1 MRVEHET
8 IRSYFENL
16 IMEKLQS
23 YAQNNGFEDLRE
35 KTVVANESYDGK
47 TKKDIKVILKFL
59 SAENTNGFIDLPVQ
73 ILVEVNTELQDIV
86 FNILQDIAY
95 EKHQKIETVYASQ
108 NEVDYAFK
116 QFYKTP
122 TVLTTFQ
129 NGGIYKTSTMTM
141 DMRIV
146 AFKTY
151 ATSND
156 MYLSFK
162 YKVNNSDNSATEY
175 TNSST
180 EMSNFKATI
189 LNAVYHLENRFDG
202 RVFHNN
208 KLQRNTE
215 NSYNV
220 VFSLSYI
227 LDKSNTIQENLWD
240 KADGLKDVEISY
252 KSNSVFTNAK
262 TYKCAIRTYTDNVV
276 VTDVIKVTVEFV
288 STGA

>member
-59 SAENTNGFIDLPVQ
+59 SAENTNGIIDLPIQV
-73 ILVEVNTELQDIV
+73 LVEVNTELQDIV

-95 EKHQKIETVYASQ
+95 EKHQKIETVYISE
-108 NEVDYAFK
+108 NDIDYAFK

-122 TVLTTFQ
+122 TTLTTFQ
-129 NGGIYKTSTMTM
+129 NGGVYKTSTMTM

-146 AFKTY
+146 AFETF

-156 MYLSFK
+156 MSLSFK
-162 YKVNNSDNSATEY
+162 YKVNASDNSATEY

-180 EMSNFKATI
+180 EMKNFKATI
-189 LNAVYHLENRFDG
+189 INLVYHLEHRFDP
-202 RVFHNN
+202 VNIKN
-208 KLQRNTE
+208 VKLQKNKY
-215 NSYNV
+215 NSYNNV
-220 VFSLSYI
+220 MTLSYI

-240 KADGLKDVEISY
+240 KADGLIDIEITY

-262 TYKCAIRTYTDNVV
+262 TYKCAIQTYTENLL
-276 VTDVIKVTVEFV
+276 VTDVTKVTINFV